1 MSVPIKPIIDKSK
14 LLAIAKNVTKSK
26 LITKNNNIPNQP
38 IKVHIR
44 TDSGLLYNDISLS
57 KEKTKLINARL
68 QNIIQKNESLSNI
81 NEINEI
87 NDNHLSIKSES
98 DTDRTTTFS
107 ENININ
113 KINSKNLKVELDDK
127 NTCKTERYTEFNNNE
142 NNYIQEYMNE
152 SFYNKNKYINLEIN
166 DNDNNE
172 NEYIY
177 ENQIEN
183 QNTNKY
189 NHNPFVIN
197 YLKKKNFAIEK
208 EFDVRKKLTHNHN
221 TSNNILNTSINTN
234 NNKILKSSFSNSS
247 FKNVYLSRMKN
258 LNENEL
264 NKTTYR
270 DLRKVPGIFSSTPS
284 LLKNDNSTKSI
295 YFNTEENEL
304 SQNNFFIIFKI
315 EELIVLE
322 EKMSRILD
330 SFQIIRNIRKFCID
344 WYIFYVFSSFKGNFE
359 KYFKDNQTQ
368 RNISHECCFLEFLSI
383 IFIYES
389 FGQVT
394 IKQTAISKLQNL
406 LFYVHQNFLIICD
419 YIINII
425 FNNVKSNIWIN
436 KLQNIILSKRVRKIQ
451 KNEHINILKEGNY
464 NITLIIKSLLK
475 MFSSNDKMNISTYSF
490 YLKKIQ
496 STQINS
502 LIEYYKKKINQNL
515 YQTITNNNRIYKS
528 STYKQN
534 QYSNNNNLINI
545 PYLPNKKDSKKN
557 FTLVLD
563 LDETLISYQKDE
575 YGRGIIKTRPN
586 LNLFLSEINKI
597 YELIIFTA
605 GTQEYADPI
614 LNIIDQKN
622 CFFEKRLYRQH
633 AIIIDDGFVKDLS
646 LLGRDLRKVIIIDNN
661 PFNYELQKENGI
673 FIKSFYGEKDDNVLL
688 ELIPILKKIALKKD
702 NDVRVELLRMKD
714 EIFTKI
720 TTNLKKQ

>member
-44 TDSGLLYNDISLS
+44 TDSGLLYNDISLT

-98 DTDRTTTFS
+98 NTDRTTTFS

-127 NTCKTERYTEFNNNE
+127 NRCKTERYSDYNNNE
-142 NNYIQEYMNE
+142 NNYSKEYIDD

-166 DNDNNE
+166 DNENNE

-189 NHNPFVIN
+189 SHNPFIIN

-208 EFDVRKKLTHNHN
+208 EFDVRKKLSHNHN
-221 TSNNILNTSINTN
+221 TSNYILNTSLNNN

-247 FKNVYLSRMKN
+247 FKNIYLKRMKP
-258 LNENEL
+258 LNETEL
-264 NKTTYR
+264 NKSSYR
-270 DLRKVPGIFSSTPS
+270 ELRKVPGIFSSTPS

-295 YFNTEENEL
+295 YFNTEENAL
-304 SQNNFFIIFKI
+304 SQNNYFIVFKI

-330 SFQIIRNIRKFCID
+330 SFKIIRNIRKFCID
-344 WYIFYVFSSFKGNFE
+344 WYIFYIYSSFKGNFE
-359 KYFKDNQTQ
+359 NYFKDNQTQ
-368 RNISHECCFLEFLSI
+368 KIISHECCFLEFLSI

-389 FGQVT
+389 FGQAT
-394 IKQTAISKLQNL
+394 ITQTAISKLKNL

-425 FNNVKSNIWIN
+425 YNKVKGNIWVN
-436 KLQNIILSKRVRKIQ
+436 KLQNIIISKKVRKIQ

-475 MFSSNDKMNISTYSF
+475 MFPQNDKMNINTYSF
-490 YLKKIQ
+490 YLSKIQ
-496 STQINS
+496 TTQINT

-515 YQTITNNNRIYKS
+515 YQTINSNNKIYKNS
-528 STYKQN
+528 IYKQN
-534 QYSNNNNLINI
+534 QYLNKKNILNI
-545 PYLPNKKDSKKN
+545 PYLSNKKDPKKY

-646 LLGRDLRKVIIIDNN
+646 LLGRDIKKVIIIDNN
-661 PFNYELQKENGI
+661 PLNYELQKENGI

-702 NDVRVELLRMKD
+702 NDVRIELLRMKD

-720 TTNLKKQ
+720 TTNLKK

>member
-1 MSVPIKPIIDKSK
+1 MSKPIKPIIDKSK
-14 LLAIAKNVTKSK
+14 LLAIARNVTKSK
-26 LITKNNNIPNQP
+26 LINKNNNISNQP

-68 QNIIQKNESLSNI
+68 QNIIQKKESLDNL
-81 NEINEI
+81 NEMNEN

-98 DTDRTTTFS
+98 NTDRTTTFS
-107 ENININ
+107 ENINMN
-113 KINSKNLKVELDDK
+113 KMNTKNLKLELDE
-127 NTCKTERYTEFNNNE
+127 NNICKTERCIDYNNNE
-142 NNYIQEYMNE
+142 NNFSKNYINE

-166 DNDNNE
+166 DNENNE
-172 NEYIY
+172 NEYEF
-177 ENQIEN
+177 ENQVEN
-183 QNTNKY
+183 KNINKY
-189 NHNPFVIN
+189 SHNPFVIN

-208 EFDVRKKLTHNHN
+208 EFDVRKKLNHNYN
-221 TSNNILNTSINTN
+221 TSNNILNTSINN
-234 NNKILKSSFSNSS
+234 NNKILKNSFSNSS

-295 YFNTEENEL
+295 YFNTEENAL

-394 IKQTAISKLQNL
+394 ITQTAISKLQNL

>member
-1 MSVPIKPIIDKSK
+1 MSKPIKPIIDKSK
-14 LLAIAKNVTKSK
+14 LLAIARNVTKSK
-26 LITKNNNIPNQP
+26 LINKNNNIPNQP

-68 QNIIQKNESLSNI
+68 QNIIQKKESLNNL
-81 NEINEI
+81 NEMNEN

-98 DTDRTTTFS
+98 NTDRTTTFS
-107 ENININ
+107 ENINMN
-113 KINSKNLKVELDDK
+113 KMNTKNLKLELDE
-127 NTCKTERYTEFNNNE
+127 NNICKTERCIDYNNNE
-142 NNYIQEYMNE
+142 NNFSKNYINE

-166 DNDNNE
+166 DNENNE
-172 NEYIY
+172 NEYEF
-177 ENQIEN
+177 ENQVEN
-183 QNTNKY
+183 KNINKY
-189 NHNPFVIN
+189 SHNPFVIN

-208 EFDVRKKLTHNHN
+208 EFDVRKKLNHNYN
-221 TSNNILNTSINTN
+221 TSNNILNTSINN
-234 NNKILKSSFSNSS
+234 NNKILKNSFSNSS

-295 YFNTEENEL
+295 YFNTEENAL

-394 IKQTAISKLQNL
+394 ITQTAISKLQNL

-436 KLQNIILSKRVRKIQ
+436 KLQNIIISKRVRKIQ

>member
-1 MSVPIKPIIDKSK
+1 MSKPIKPIIDKSK
-14 LLAIAKNVTKSK
+14 LLAIARNVTKSK
-26 LITKNNNIPNQP
+26 LINKNNNISNQP

-68 QNIIQKNESLSNI
+68 QNIIQKKESLNNL
-81 NEINEI
+81 NEMNEN

-98 DTDRTTTFS
+98 NTDRTTTFS
-107 ENININ
+107 ENINMN
-113 KINSKNLKVELDDK
+113 KMNTKNLKLELDE
-127 NTCKTERYTEFNNNE
+127 NNICKTERCIDYNNNE
-142 NNYIQEYMNE
+142 NNFSKNYINE

-166 DNDNNE
+166 DNENNE
-172 NEYIY
+172 NEYEF
-177 ENQIEN
+177 ENQVEN
-183 QNTNKY
+183 KNINKY
-189 NHNPFVIN
+189 SHNPFVIN

-208 EFDVRKKLTHNHN
+208 EFDVRKKLNHNYN
-221 TSNNILNTSINTN
+221 TSNNILNTSINN
-234 NNKILKSSFSNSS
+234 NNKILKNSFSNSS

-270 DLRKVPGIFSSTPS
+270 DSRKVPGIFSSTPS

-295 YFNTEENEL
+295 YFNTEENAL

-394 IKQTAISKLQNL
+394 ITQTAISKLQNL

-425 FNNVKSNIWIN
+425 FNNVKSNIN
-436 KLQNIILSKRVRKIQ
+436 
-451 KNEHINILKEGNY
+451 NY
-464 NITLIIKSLLK
+464 
-475 MFSSNDKMNISTYSF
+475 
-490 YLKKIQ
+490 
-496 STQINS
+496 
-502 LIEYYKKKINQNL
+502 
-515 YQTITNNNRIYKS
+515 
-528 STYKQN
+528 
-534 QYSNNNNLINI
+534 
-545 PYLPNKKDSKKN
+545 
-557 FTLVLD
+557 
-563 LDETLISYQKDE
+563 
-575 YGRGIIKTRPN
+575 
-586 LNLFLSEINKI
+586 
-597 YELIIFTA
+597 
-605 GTQEYADPI
+605 
-614 LNIIDQKN
+614 
-622 CFFEKRLYRQH
+622 
-633 AIIIDDGFVKDLS
+633 
-646 LLGRDLRKVIIIDNN
+646 
-661 PFNYELQKENGI
+661 
-673 FIKSFYGEKDDNVLL
+673 
-688 ELIPILKKIALKKD
+688 
-702 NDVRVELLRMKD
+702 
-714 EIFTKI
+714 
-720 TTNLKKQ
+720 

>member
-1 MSVPIKPIIDKSK
+1 MSKPIKPIIDKSK
-14 LLAIAKNVTKSK
+14 LLAIARNVTKSK
-26 LITKNNNIPNQP
+26 LINKNNNIPNQP

-44 TDSGLLYNDISLS
+44 TDSGLLYNDISLT

-68 QNIIQKNESLSNI
+68 QNIIQKKESLNNL
-81 NEINEI
+81 NEMNEN

-98 DTDRTTTFS
+98 NTDRTTTFS
-107 ENININ
+107 ENINMN

-127 NTCKTERYTEFNNNE
+127 NRCKTERYSNYNNNE
-142 NNYIQEYMNE
+142 NNYSKEYIDD

-189 NHNPFVIN
+189 SHNPFIIN

-208 EFDVRKKLTHNHN
+208 EFDVRKKLSHNHN

-247 FKNVYLSRMKN
+247 FKNVYLSRMKSI
-258 LNENEL
+258 NESEL
-264 NKTTYR
+264 NKTSYR
-270 DLRKVPGIFSSTPS
+270 ELRKVPGIFSSTPS
-284 LLKNDNSTKSI
+284 ILKTDNSSKSI
-295 YFNTEENEL
+295 YFNTEENAL
-304 SQNNFFIIFKI
+304 SQNNFFIVFKI

-394 IKQTAISKLQNL
+394 ITQTAISKLQNL

-720 TTNLKKQ
+720 TTNLKK

>member
-1 MSVPIKPIIDKSK
+1 MSKPIKPIIDKSK
-14 LLAIAKNVTKSK
+14 LLAIARNVTKSK
-26 LITKNNNIPNQP
+26 LINKNNNIPNQP

-68 QNIIQKNESLSNI
+68 QNIIQKKESLNNL
-81 NEINEI
+81 NEMNEN

-98 DTDRTTTFS
+98 NTDRTTTFS
-107 ENININ
+107 ENINMN
-113 KINSKNLKVELDDK
+113 KMNTKNLKLELDE
-127 NTCKTERYTEFNNNE
+127 NNICKTERCIDYNNNE
-142 NNYIQEYMNE
+142 NNFSKNYINE

-166 DNDNNE
+166 DNENNE
-172 NEYIY
+172 NEYEF

-183 QNTNKY
+183 KNINKY
-189 NHNPFVIN
+189 SHNPFVIN

-208 EFDVRKKLTHNHN
+208 EFDVRKKLNHNYN

-295 YFNTEENEL
+295 YFNTEENAL

-394 IKQTAISKLQNL
+394 ITQTAISKLQNL

-633 AIIIDDGFVKDLS
+633 AIIIDNGFVKDLS

>member
-1 MSVPIKPIIDKSK
+1 MSKPIKPIIDKSK
-14 LLAIAKNVTKSK
+14 LLAIARNVTKSK
-26 LITKNNNIPNQP
+26 LINKNNNISNQP

-68 QNIIQKNESLSNI
+68 QNIIQKKESLNNL
-81 NEINEI
+81 NEMNEN

-98 DTDRTTTFS
+98 NTDRTTTFS
-107 ENININ
+107 ENINMN
-113 KINSKNLKVELDDK
+113 KMNTKNLKLELDE
-127 NTCKTERYTEFNNNE
+127 NNICKTERCIDYNNNE
-142 NNYIQEYMNE
+142 NNFSKNYINE

-166 DNDNNE
+166 DNENNE
-172 NEYIY
+172 NEYEF

-183 QNTNKY
+183 KNINKY
-189 NHNPFVIN
+189 SHNPFVIN

-208 EFDVRKKLTHNHN
+208 EFDVRKKLNHNYN
-221 TSNNILNTSINTN
+221 TSNNILNTSINN
-234 NNKILKSSFSNSS
+234 NNKILKNSFSNSS

-295 YFNTEENEL
+295 YFNTEENAL

-394 IKQTAISKLQNL
+394 ITQTAISKLQNL

-425 FNNVKSNIWIN
+425 YNKVKGNIWVN
-436 KLQNIILSKRVRKIQ
+436 KLQNIIISKRVRKIQ

>member
-1 MSVPIKPIIDKSK
+1 MSKPIKPIIDKSK

-68 QNIIQKNESLSNI
+68 QNIIQKKESLNNL
-81 NEINEI
+81 NEMNEN

-98 DTDRTTTFS
+98 NTDRTTTFS
-107 ENININ
+107 ENINMN
-113 KINSKNLKVELDDK
+113 KMNSKNLKLELDE
-127 NTCKTERYTEFNNNE
+127 NNICKTERCIDYNNNE
-142 NNYIQEYMNE
+142 NNFSKNYINE

-166 DNDNNE
+166 DNENNE
-172 NEYIY
+172 NEYEF
-177 ENQIEN
+177 ENQVEN
-183 QNTNKY
+183 KNINKY
-189 NHNPFVIN
+189 SHNPFVIN

-208 EFDVRKKLTHNHN
+208 EFDVRKKLNHNYN
-221 TSNNILNTSINTN
+221 TSNNILNTSINN
-234 NNKILKSSFSNSS
+234 NNKILKNSFSNSS

-295 YFNTEENEL
+295 YFNTEENAL

-394 IKQTAISKLQNL
+394 ITQTAISKLQNL

-436 KLQNIILSKRVRKIQ
+436 KLQNIIISKRVRKIQ

>member
-1 MSVPIKPIIDKSK
+1 MSKPIKPIIDKSK
-14 LLAIAKNVTKSK
+14 LLAIARNVTKSK
-26 LITKNNNIPNQP
+26 LINKNNNISNQP

-68 QNIIQKNESLSNI
+68 QNIIQKKESLNNL
-81 NEINEI
+81 NEMNEN

-98 DTDRTTTFS
+98 NTDRTTTFS
-107 ENININ
+107 ENINMN
-113 KINSKNLKVELDDK
+113 KMNSKNLKLELDE
-127 NTCKTERYTEFNNNE
+127 NNICKTERCIDYNNNE
-142 NNYIQEYMNE
+142 NNFSKNYINE

-166 DNDNNE
+166 DNENNE
-172 NEYIY
+172 NEYEF
-177 ENQIEN
+177 ENQVEN
-183 QNTNKY
+183 KNINKY
-189 NHNPFVIN
+189 SHNPFVIN

-208 EFDVRKKLTHNHN
+208 EFDVRKKLNHNYN
-221 TSNNILNTSINTN
+221 TSNNILNTSINN
-234 NNKILKSSFSNSS
+234 NNKILKNSFSNSS

-295 YFNTEENEL
+295 YFNTEENAL

-394 IKQTAISKLQNL
+394 ITQTAISKLQNL

>member
-1 MSVPIKPIIDKSK
+1 MSKPIKPIIDKSK
-14 LLAIAKNVTKSK
+14 LLAIARNVTKSK
-26 LITKNNNIPNQP
+26 LINKNNNISNQP

-68 QNIIQKNESLSNI
+68 QNIIQKKESLNNL
-81 NEINEI
+81 NEMNEN

-98 DTDRTTTFS
+98 NTDRTTTFS
-107 ENININ
+107 ENINMN
-113 KINSKNLKVELDDK
+113 KMNTKNLKLELDE
-127 NTCKTERYTEFNNNE
+127 NNICKTERCIDYNNNE
-142 NNYIQEYMNE
+142 NNFSKNYINE

-166 DNDNNE
+166 DNENNE
-172 NEYIY
+172 NEYEF
-177 ENQIEN
+177 ENQVEN
-183 QNTNKY
+183 KNINKY
-189 NHNPFVIN
+189 SHNPFVIN

-208 EFDVRKKLTHNHN
+208 EFDVRKKLNHNYN
-221 TSNNILNTSINTN
+221 TSNNILNTSINN
-234 NNKILKSSFSNSS
+234 NNKILKNSFSNSS

-295 YFNTEENEL
+295 YFNTEENAL

-394 IKQTAISKLQNL
+394 ITQTAISKLQNL

>member
-1 MSVPIKPIIDKSK
+1 MSKPIKPIIDKSK
-14 LLAIAKNVTKSK
+14 LLAIARNVTKSK
-26 LITKNNNIPNQP
+26 LINKNNNISNQP

-68 QNIIQKNESLSNI
+68 QNIIQKKESLNNL
-81 NEINEI
+81 NEMNEN

-98 DTDRTTTFS
+98 NTDRTTTFS
-107 ENININ
+107 ENINMN
-113 KINSKNLKVELDDK
+113 KMNSKNLKLELDE
-127 NTCKTERYTEFNNNE
+127 NNICKTERCIDYNNNE
-142 NNYIQEYMNE
+142 NNFSKNYINE

-166 DNDNNE
+166 DNENNE
-172 NEYIY
+172 NEYEF
-177 ENQIEN
+177 ENQVEN
-183 QNTNKY
+183 KNINKY
-189 NHNPFVIN
+189 SHNPFVIN

-208 EFDVRKKLTHNHN
+208 EFDVRKKLNHNYN
-221 TSNNILNTSINTN
+221 TSNNILNTSINN
-234 NNKILKSSFSNSS
+234 NNKILKNSFSNSS

-295 YFNTEENEL
+295 YFNTEENAL

-394 IKQTAISKLQNL
+394 ITQTAISKLQNL

-436 KLQNIILSKRVRKIQ
+436 KLQNIIISKRVRKIQ

>member
-1 MSVPIKPIIDKSK
+1 MSKPIKPIIDKSK
-14 LLAIAKNVTKSK
+14 LLAIARNVTKSK
-26 LITKNNNIPNQP
+26 LINKNNNISNQP

-68 QNIIQKNESLSNI
+68 QNIIQKKESLNNL
-81 NEINEI
+81 NEMNEN

-98 DTDRTTTFS
+98 NTDRTTTFS
-107 ENININ
+107 ENINMN
-113 KINSKNLKVELDDK
+113 KMNTKNLKLELDE
-127 NTCKTERYTEFNNNE
+127 NNICKTERCIDYNNNE
-142 NNYIQEYMNE
+142 NNFSKNYINE

-166 DNDNNE
+166 DNENNE
-172 NEYIY
+172 NEYEF
-177 ENQIEN
+177 ENQVEN
-183 QNTNKY
+183 KNINKY
-189 NHNPFVIN
+189 SHNPFVIN

-208 EFDVRKKLTHNHN
+208 EFDVRKKLNHNYN
-221 TSNNILNTSINTN
+221 TSNNILNTSINN
-234 NNKILKSSFSNSS
+234 NNKILKNSFSNSS

-295 YFNTEENEL
+295 YFNTEENAL

-394 IKQTAISKLQNL
+394 ITQTAISKLQNL

-436 KLQNIILSKRVRKIQ
+436 KLQNIIISKRVRKIQ